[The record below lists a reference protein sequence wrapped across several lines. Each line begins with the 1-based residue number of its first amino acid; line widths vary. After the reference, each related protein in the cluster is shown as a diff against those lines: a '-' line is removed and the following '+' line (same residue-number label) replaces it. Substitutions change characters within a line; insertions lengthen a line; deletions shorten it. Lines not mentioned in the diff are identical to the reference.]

1 MDTHTDISP
10 LYSNPRRQF
19 VSCVFPSCYKDK
31 EACNSE
37 RKSIMEDGEK
47 EFQKKTF
54 KIRKELLRNFQQ
66 PMWLPNVSLGAIP
79 SYLSPFSS
87 SLSFSSG
94 LIASPQMSP
103 PSLISYFFQSLFPP
117 CNLPLPPVSAPPSI
131 RPPSPHFLSTSS
143 LPPSLC
149 LLLTFHP
156 SPHLSASHS
165 PGSSCHGV
173 VLLAERG
180 HRRHT
185 DGCTDG
191 QQAVQGGQAHLL
203 HTHTNTHTYRALL
216 CHLNTQ
222 PPLLPAFLGQ
232 FYRDTNTNTQ
242 IHSCTHSYIEL

>member
-1 MDTHTDISP
+1 
-10 LYSNPRRQF
+10 
-19 VSCVFPSCYKDK
+19 
-31 EACNSE
+31 
-37 RKSIMEDGEK
+37 
-47 EFQKKTF
+47 
-54 KIRKELLRNFQQ
+54 
-66 PMWLPNVSLGAIP
+66 MWLPNVSLSP
-79 SYLSPFSS
+79 SPSDLSPFSS
-87 SLSFSSG
+87 SPTFSSG
-94 LIASPQMSP
+94 FIASRQMWP
-103 PSLISYFFQSLFPP
+103 PSLISYFFLALFPP
-117 CNLPLPPVSAPPSI
+117 CNLSLPPVSAPPSI
-131 RPPSPHFLSTSS
+131 RPLPPLPLHLP
-143 LPPSLC
+143 PPSLH

-222 PPLLPAFLGQ
+222 PACLPSWDNFTGTQ
-232 FYRDTNTNTQ
+232 TQ
-242 IHSCTHSYIEL
+242 IHKFTQAHT